1 MDIKDYKKKW
11 ESKKFNNSFS
21 EQTVVS
27 YGCEVVNSNM
37 GYCSRIK
44 PSCQLRDS
52 NLGDYSIVS
61 NSTYISATDIGKF
74 DSIGYGNYIGLWEHN
89 LYVTTHSFYLYET
102 SGGFVKGYK
111 NYEKDE
117 IRTKICNDVWTGANV
132 VILKGVCVGD
142 GAIVGAGSVVTKDVP
157 PYAIVVGN
165 PARKL
170 RYRFSKADIEYL
182 LHVKWWNL
190 KKEIIQDM
198 TDKNLWDSL
207 DRIKNY
213 LSDFGC

>member
-1 MDIKDYKKKW
+1 MNFKNYKKKW
-11 ESKKFNNSFS
+11 VAKEFNNSFA
-21 EQTVVS
+21 EKAVVS
-27 YGCEVVNSNM
+27 LGCEVVNSNM
-37 GYCSRIK
+37 GYYSRIK
-44 PSCQLRDS
+44 PSCHLRDT

-61 NSTYISATDIGKF
+61 NSTHVNATDIGKF

-111 NYEKDE
+111 NYEKDA

-142 GAIVGAGSVVTKDVP
+142 GAIIGAGSVVTKDVP

-170 RYRFSKADIEYL
+170 RYRFGKADIEYL
-182 LHVKWWNL
+182 INLKWWDL

-198 TDKNLWDSL
+198 TEKNLWDSL
-207 DRIKNY
+207 DKIKNY
-213 LSDFGC
+213 LSDLGY